1 MVNIDTVYEKMVT
14 KYADFDRDKYSGY
27 NIGFDARGSFSLSNS
42 SEKVV
47 IIFGT
52 YMTSSVHNDNKNK
65 DILVLA
71 KGRTDVI
78 DETTL
83 TAEKEYSINFT
94 NQQKKFYWSL
104 HYNGVNSY
112 IFFNC
117 VEIYKFKTKYSE
129 KNAASVSSDNVS
141 KEFLIEKMKKT
152 ELCGYV

>member
-1 MVNIDTVYEKMVT
+1 MNIDTVYEKKVT

-27 NIGFDARGSFSLSNS
+27 NIGFDARRSFSLSNS

-52 YMTSSVHNDNKNK
+52 DMTSSVHNDNKNK

-94 NQQKKFYWSL
+94 NQQKKFY
-104 HYNGVNSY
+104 
-112 IFFNC
+112 
-117 VEIYKFKTKYSE
+117 
-129 KNAASVSSDNVS
+129 
-141 KEFLIEKMKKT
+141 
-152 ELCGYV
+152 